1 MQLNNTTNISD
12 DQELAQ
18 ALAGVNSESMPF
30 EETTP
35 APTPAKED
43 KPEKPAD
50 KPAKEEKPAEA
61 PATEPTLSP
70 FMSTTSAADT
80 APIPGGS
87 SLPNRDGLDNVK
99 IEAINELRPLI
110 DKLTLP
116 AEEKFD
122 TYLLLI
128 RTTDDQELVAP
139 AHEVAKQIEDES
151 RRAMALLDI
160 IKEID
165 YLSNKSGGANAK

>member
-50 KPAKEEKPAEA
+50 KPAETPA
-61 PATEPTLSP
+61 PEPTLSP

-87 SLPNRDGLDNVK
+87 SLPNRDGLDSVK

>member
-18 ALAGVNSESMPF
+18 ALAGVNKDTLPF
-30 EETTP
+30 EETQPETISP
-35 APTPAKED
+35 VEKAEQTVEEEPTPAQEEPAST
-43 KPEKPAD
+43 PEPEQTPEPAG
-50 KPAKEEKPAEA
+50 PSPVVEEPLDLG
-61 PATEPTLSP
+61 T
-70 FMSTTSAADT
+70 
-80 APIPGGS
+80 
-87 SLPNRDGLDNVK
+87 LPNREGLDSVK

-110 DKLTLP
+110 DKLTIP

-165 YLSNKSGGANAK
+165 YLSNKTTTATE